1 MENLFLKFMRN
12 HLIIQDLFLK
22 LKTEPSSET
31 HVEPPTEPSYFEPHA
46 EPAPTLSKSHVEPP
60 PET

>member
-1 MENLFLKFMRN
+1 M
-12 HLIIQDLFLK
+12 QDLFLK

-46 EPAPTLSKSHVEPP
+46 EPAPTLSESHVEPP